1 VERLMTFHCSFLH
14 PWRQWYEAV
23 SLSGKVVRCRDL
35 CIPQREQFCE
45 FEIEQA
51 IGTTELDCAALADR
65 VVVPTLDCAQEV
77 CMWERMASIAT
88 SGVREPFFEELILLT
103 QLVLDAAMT
112 SSREGGRRVS
122 VADTCM

>member
-1 VERLMTFHCSFLH
+1 
-14 PWRQWYEAV
+14 
-23 SLSGKVVRCRDL
+23 
-35 CIPQREQFCE
+35 
-45 FEIEQA
+45 
-51 IGTTELDCAALADR
+51 
-65 VVVPTLDCAQEV
+65 
-77 CMWERMASIAT
+77 MASIAT